1 MIHRMT
7 LTSNKRLILL
17 YTSLVLLPLIGLST
31 FRFLSPVWA
40 IVCLGIC
47 LFLDRSLYR
56 LAKPFLNSTIESLED
71 RIVISVPGYDA
82 VEVAFNEVDLAGEF
96 QIKGKPALFLYK
108 KEADQLY
115 TLPDEYTGFNDL
127 RTLLSS
133 RLPFEE
139 IPAGS
144 VPDLKD
150 ILKQRYL

>member
-1 MIHRMT
+1 MT
-7 LTSNKRLILL
+7 LSSNKRLILL
-17 YTSLVLLPLIGLST
+17 YTILVILPLIGLST

-96 QIKGKPALFLYK
+96 QIKGNQPCFCTK
-108 KEADQLY
+108 KEGISS
-115 TLPDEYTGFNDL
+115 TPCRMNIRDL
-127 RTLLSS
+127 TTYKPVFFSIAVRRNTCRECS
-133 RLPFEE
+133 
-139 IPAGS
+139 
-144 VPDLKD
+144 
-150 ILKQRYL
+150 

>member
-1 MIHRMT
+1 M
-7 LTSNKRLILL
+7 
-17 YTSLVLLPLIGLST
+17 
-31 FRFLSPVWA
+31 
-40 IVCLGIC
+40 GIC

-150 ILKQRYL
+150 ILKQRYM